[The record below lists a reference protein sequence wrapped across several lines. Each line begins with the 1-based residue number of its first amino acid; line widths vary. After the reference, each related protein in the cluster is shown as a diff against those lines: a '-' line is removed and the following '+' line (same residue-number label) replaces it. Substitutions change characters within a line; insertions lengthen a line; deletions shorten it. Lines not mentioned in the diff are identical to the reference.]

1 MQAPAISEA
10 TTRLEGF
17 ADFVRATIG
26 AWKVPG
32 AAVAVV
38 KDGAVIVC

>member
-1 MQAPAISEA
+1 MQAPATSEA

-17 ADFVRATIG
+17 ADFVRATIV

-32 AAVAVV
+32 AAVV